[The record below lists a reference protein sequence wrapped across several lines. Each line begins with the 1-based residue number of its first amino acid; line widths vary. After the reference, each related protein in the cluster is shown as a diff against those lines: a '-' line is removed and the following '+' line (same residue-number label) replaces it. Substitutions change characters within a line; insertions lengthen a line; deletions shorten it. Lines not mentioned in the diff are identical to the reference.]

1 MNTVSETKENDA
13 LYQNEA
19 LLQSM
24 HNILRQGAVLT
35 RSRGVT
41 LQILTIIG
49 QIEGHSM
56 LPEHQKTTKYEHLMP
71 LLVASEEND
80 AVDGLLILLNT
91 AGGDVEAG
99 LALSELIAGMKKPT
113 VSLVL
118 GGGHSIGVPLAVSA
132 KKSFIVPSASMT
144 LHPVR
149 ANGLVLGAPQSF
161 WYFEKIQERIIR
173 FVTDHSE
180 ISPDRLRE
188 LLFCTDELATDMGS
202 ILTGD
207 EAVNEHL
214 IDHVGSLSMALDS
227 LHKMIS
233 EAKNEK

>member
-1 MNTVSETKENDA
+1 MNNEKEA
-13 LYQNEA
+13 SLSSLQG
-19 LLQSM
+19 LL
-24 HNILRQGAVLT
+24 RTGAVIT
-35 RSRGVT
+35 HSQGVT
-41 LQILTIIG
+41 LQIISIIG
-49 QIEGHSM
+49 QIEGHS
-56 LPEHQKTTKYEHLMP
+56 LLSDSQKTTKYEHLMP
-71 LLVASEEND
+71 LLVSVEENESI
-80 AVDGLLILLNT
+80 DGLLVLLNT

-99 LALSELIAGMKKPT
+99 LALSELISGMKKPT

-188 LLFCTDELATDMGS
+188 LLFCTDKLATDMGS

-214 IDHVGSLSMALDS
+214 IDHIGSLSMALDS

-233 EAKNEK
+233 EAKSEK